1 MNNIFEKFE
10 KWRKTIPGLVLY
22 TVLGI
27 VLGSLYVLVA
37 IDTGSLVQYLV
48 AFLLLGVGIHDGVE
62 LTKILWKRKNGK
74 K

>member
-10 KWRKTIPGLVLY
+10 KWRKTITGLILY
-22 TVLGI
+22 SVLGI
-27 VLGSLYVLVA
+27 SLGSLYVTAA

-48 AFLLLGVGIHDGVE
+48 AILLLGVGTHDGVK
-62 LTKILWKRKNGK
+62 LIKILWKRKNGK

>member
-10 KWRKTIPGLVLY
+10 KWRKTITGLIFY
-22 TVLGI
+22 AVLGI
-27 VLGSLYVLVA
+27 VLGSLYVLMA

-48 AFLLLGVGIHDGVE
+48 AVLLLGVGIHDGFE
-62 LTKILWKRKNGK
+62 LIKILWKRRNGK